1 MLRKVV
7 RWCIGLYLGWVL
19 LVIFLVWP
27 LLNILPHH
35 LIREQ
40 LQRDFHSELILFN
53 PFTLTLEMRRGVLRD
68 SDDTAMLSVEYLH
81 ANLGLASLWQRALLL
96 QDVTVLGP
104 RVHLVQRADGTLNL
118 LAMLPDSDP
127 AAPQSPPGETF
138 PLRLEELYLSGG
150 EVTVEDRTLSK
161 PWRSG
166 IQKLELRVSDLS
178 TLAGERGHYQLDL
191 QALEG
196 GALTA
201 EGSLALGDASLAGD
215 IAIDSLQL
223 APAVRRA
230 DPLLSFTLSAGSLDL
245 SSGFALNWQNELQA
259 RVDGGQVTLREIA
272 ARPRDTSAWPD
283 THLRLQALDLK
294 ALNLDLAEQRLG
306 AESLALRGLDVS
318 GWQKGE
324 QISLLALLPAAEPE
338 SGNTAAKTE
347 QPAETGE
354 PRAAEVDTWR
364 ASLEQLTLTEGRAH
378 WRSPFTEPALTVAP
392 ISAEVRELEWP
403 AEAASPVAL
412 NLGINQTAT
421 FSLDGEVDVGR
432 GSGQLEA
439 SLQALPLA
447 WFAPNLPAALR
458 AEIGDGH
465 LGSTAQVTLED
476 FAPERIAL
484 EGAIDHFL
492 ILIRGAEN
500 ELTSWDQLA
509 WQGVE
514 IDLPQHRVTVGSVLL
529 DGFSGRLHID
539 PQGRVNVTRVL
550 APADETP
557 AAADSREAAP
567 GASESPASRAEATP
581 AATESDSALAESD
594 AEAAP
599 PDWQV
604 AVPEIQVADSA
615 LDFMDESLPIR
626 FRTVIGDLEGSITG
640 FRLEP
645 DAQVEIDLNGAVDG
659 YAPVSLSGHAL
670 PLRSP
675 PDLELALNF
684 RGIDMARLSPYSA
697 TYAGYAIERGTLT
710 VDLDYQLEDSRLQGR
725 NQVVISQL
733 RLGEQV
739 DSERAIDLPLR
750 LGIALLTDS
759 RGVIDLDVPVS
770 GDLDNPRFSLGSVI
784 AGAFVNLLRQA
795 VTAPFNLLASL
806 VGSEADL
813 RQVDFPAGSID
824 LDEHGA
830 GKLGDLASALQQR
843 PALELI
849 VSGQVNPKTD
859 GRQLR
864 EMRLRDELLAQGLTP
879 ADLEQR
885 SEAWTAA
892 IDQRYAALP
901 NTTASEDAEKP
912 STLAR
917 YRAVRDAVVL
927 PENALPTLA
936 SERAAAVKRF
946 LVNQAGIAPE
956 RITIDSVDDSDSG
969 SSAAIM
975 EVAA

>member
-40 LQRDFHSELILFN
+40 LQREFHSELILFN
-53 PFTLTLEMRRGVLRD
+53 PFTMTLEVRRGVLRD
-68 SDDTAMLSVEYLH
+68 SDDTTMLSVEYLH
-81 ANLGLASLWQRALLL
+81 ANLGLASLWQRALVL

-104 RVHLVQRADGTLNL
+104 RVHLVQRTDGALNL
-118 LAMLPDSDP
+118 LAMLPDGEQ
-127 AAPQSPPGETF
+127 AAPQPPPGEPF
-138 PLRLEELYLSGG
+138 PLRLGELYLSGG
-150 EVTVEDRTLSK
+150 EVTVEDRTLST

-166 IQKLELRVSDLS
+166 IHKLELRASELS
-178 TLAGERGHYQLDL
+178 TLAGEQGHYRLDL
-191 QALEG
+191 EAREG

-201 EGSLALGDASLAGD
+201 EGSLALGDASLAGHLD
-215 IAIDSLQL
+215 IDTLQL

-230 DPLLSFTLSAGSLDL
+230 DPLLPFALSAGSLDL
-245 SSGFALNWQNELQA
+245 SSGFALDWQNALQA

-272 ARPRDTSAWPD
+272 ARPRDTAAWPD
-283 THLRLQALDLK
+283 THLRLRALDLK
-294 ALNLDLAEQRLG
+294 ALSLDLAEQRVG
-306 AESLALRGLDVS
+306 AKSLLLEGLDVE
-318 GWQKGE
+318 GWQE
-324 QISLLALLPAAEPE
+324 EDAISLMALLP
-338 SGNTAAKTE
+338 
-347 QPAETGE
+347 ETGE
-354 PRAAEVDTWR
+354 GNEDDRAQADPPVSPGEDRAGGLDGWR
-364 ASLEQLTLTEGRAH
+364 ASLERLILTEGRAH
-378 WRSPFTEPALTVAP
+378 WRSPFTEPALNIAP
-392 ISAEVRELEWP
+392 ISAEVRALQWP
-403 AEAASPVAL
+403 ARASSPL
-412 NLGINQTAT
+412 ELDLRINQTAT
-421 FSLDGEVDVGR
+421 LSLAGEVDVGG
-432 GSGQLEA
+432 GSGQLDA
-439 SLQALPLA
+439 SLQSLPLA

-465 LGSTAQVTLED
+465 LGSTAQVTLDD
-476 FAPERIAL
+476 FAPDRIAL
-484 EGAIDHFL
+484 EGAIDDFL

-500 ELTSWDQLA
+500 ELTSWDELA

-514 IDLPQHRVTVGSVLL
+514 IDLPQRQVTVGSVLL

-557 AAADSREAAP
+557 AAADSRGAAP
-567 GASESPASRAEATP
+567 GGSESLASRAEARP
-581 AATESDSALAESD
+581 AATENDSAVAATD
-594 AEAAP
+594 AKAAP

-640 FRLEP
+640 FRLAP
-645 DAQVEIDLNGAVDG
+645 DAKVEIDLNGAVDG

-710 VDLDYQLEDSRLQGR
+710 VDLDYQLEDSRLRGR

-813 RQVDFPAGSID
+813 RQVNFPAGSVD

-864 EMRLRDELLAQGLTP
+864 ERRLRDELLAQGLTP

-901 NTTASEDAEKP
+901 DTTASEDAEKP
-912 STLAR
+912 STQAR

-969 SSAAIM
+969 SSAAVM

>member
-35 LIREQ
+35 MIREQ
-40 LQRDFHSELILFN
+40 LQREFHSELILFN
-53 PFTLTLEMRRGVLRD
+53 PFTLTLEVRRGVLRD

-104 RVHLVQRADGTLNL
+104 RVHLVQRADGALNL
-118 LAMLPDSDP
+118 LAMLPEGEQ
-127 AAPQSPPGETF
+127 AAPQSPPGKPF

-150 EVTVEDRTLSK
+150 EVTLEDRTLST

-166 IQKLELRVSDLS
+166 VHKLELRVSDLS
-178 TLAGERGHYQLDL
+178 TLAGERGHYRLDL
-191 QALEG
+191 EAREG
-196 GALTA
+196 GAIGA

-215 IAIDSLQL
+215 LEIDALQL

-230 DPLLSFTLSAGSLDL
+230 DPLLPFSLSAGSLDL
-245 SSGFALNWQNELQA
+245 SSGFELDWQNELQA
-259 RVDGGQVTLREIA
+259 RVEGGQITLREIA
-272 ARPRDTSAWPD
+272 ARPRDTGAWPD
-283 THLRLQALDLK
+283 THLRLQTLDLK

-318 GWQKGE
+318 GWQEGE

-338 SGNTAAKTE
+338 SGDTAAKAE

-354 PRAAEVDTWR
+354 QAAGVDTWR
-364 ASLEQLTLTEGRAH
+364 ASLEQLSLTEGRAH

-403 AEAASPVAL
+403 AEAASPLAL
-412 NLGINQTAT
+412 NLRINQTAT

-439 SLQALPLA
+439 SLQSLPLA

-465 LGSTAQVTLED
+465 LGSEAQLTLQDFTPSRISLDGGIED
-476 FAPERIAL
+476 
-484 EGAIDHFL
+484 FL
-492 ILIRGAEN
+492 ILIRGADN

-509 WQGVE
+509 WQAVD
-514 IDLPQHRVTVGSVLL
+514 IDLPQRQVTVGSVLL

-539 PQGRVNVTRVL
+539 PQGRVNLTRVL
-550 APADETP
+550 AADDDTQAASGEREGAPDGGEQLAAQSEASPTET
-557 AAADSREAAP
+557 ASDST
-567 GASESPASRAEATP
+567 ASGPDAEPAS
-581 AATESDSALAESD
+581 
-594 AEAAP
+594 

-640 FRLEP
+640 FRLDPE
-645 DAQVEIDLNGAVDG
+645 ARVVIDLDGAVDG

-710 VDLDYQLEDSRLQGR
+710 VDLNYQLEDSRLQGR

-739 DSERAIDLPLR
+739 DSERALDLPLR

-770 GDLDNPRFSLGSVI
+770 GDLNNPRFSLGSVI

-813 RQVDFPAGSID
+813 RQVDFTAGSVD
-824 LDEHGA
+824 LDEHSA
-830 GKLGDLASALQQR
+830 GKLGDLAAALQQR

-864 EMRLRDELLAQGLTP
+864 EARLRDELLAQGLSP

-901 NTTASEDAEKP
+901 ATTASAEAEKP
-912 STLAR
+912 STQAR
-917 YRAVRDAVVL
+917 YRAVRDAVAL
-927 PENALPTLA
+927 PETALPALA

-956 RITIDSVDDSDSG
+956 RITIDSADDSESG